1 MIGGTSGSEM
11 KLCQPSGFQSKITQ
25 TRSSWFGSRKT
36 VAPLE
41 PCSLRFSAPFVEK
54 TSRKRS
60 TSSTVVVASSMC
72 SSFVDGTIVRN
83 GGLPSLPPSCLV
95 ASQRVPSA
103 LRTASGGLPIPDPSL
118 RLGEL
123 VMTFAL
129 GQDNAFGQ
137 PLESQ
142 LRSCLLAEAMC
153 RELGADEALRA
164 TTYWLSLLRY
174 VGCTGHA
181 HEISTVFGDDVA
193 ILAATLV
200 FDAGDPADVGRT
212 MMEFAT
218 AGHPPEEHAEIVRTI
233 QDSGHDW
240 AVHNFATGCEVG
252 ATLIH
257 RLGFGPDVEAAFG
270 FTYERWNGAGSPKG
284 ASGEAIPLPMRIVH
298 VSHDME
304 AIGRRHSPDAAIDA
318 ARGRGG
324 RTYDPELADLF
335 AANGDLWF
343 EQIGKVEPWDA
354 VLDLEPKPHRVLK
367 GAELDEALAVA
378 ADFIDL
384 KSPFRAGHSRRCA
397 QLSADAATSLG
408 WAQDQVTAMRRA
420 ALVHE
425 FGTTGVPNSIWDK
438 AGPLTRA
445 ELDRVELHPMLTE
458 QMLRRSPA
466 FALLNPFA
474 ATHHERANGSGYH
487 KGLRTDPVERD
498 AGILAAVDV
507 YVGFTTDRAD
517 RPASSD
523 AVAAAEL
530 RGLASEG
537 ALDERAVEA
546 VLAAAG
552 HAEAPA
558 KQRRRHPGRLSDRE
572 VEVLRLAARGLTT
585 KAIASELYISPKTA
599 DHHIQHVYTKIGV
612 STRAAAALWAME
624 HEVLR

>member
-1 MIGGTSGSEM
+1 MIGGTSGSDT

-36 VAPLE
+36 VAPFE

-54 TSRKRS
+54 TSRKQS

-72 SSFVDGTIVRN
+72 SSFVDGTFVRN
-83 GGLPSLPPSCLV
+83 GGSTSPSSFLPGG
-95 ASQRVPSA
+95 ASACTVC

-212 MMEFAT
+212 MVDFAT

-233 QDSGHDW
+233 QESGHDW
-240 AVHNFATGCEVG
+240 AVHNFATRCEVG
-252 ATLIH
+252 AMLIH
-257 RLGFGPDVEAAFG
+257 RLGFGSEVENAFG

-397 QLSADAATSLG
+397 QLSADAATSFG
-408 WAQDQVTAMRRA
+408 CAHDQVTAVRRA

-438 AGPLTRA
+438 PGPLTRA
-445 ELDRVELHPMLTE
+445 EFDRVELHPLLTE

-466 FALLNPFA
+466 LAALNPIA
-474 ATHHERANGSGYH
+474 SSHHENCDGSGYH
-487 KGLRTDPVERD
+487 KRTQ
-498 AGILAAVDV
+498 VD
-507 YVGFTTDRAD
+507 GDD
-517 RPASSD
+517 
-523 AVAAAEL
+523 L
-530 RGLASEG
+530 G
-537 ALDERAVEA
+537 AC
-546 VLAAAG
+546 VLAAT
-552 HAEAPA
+552 
-558 KQRRRHPGRLSDRE
+558 DIY
-572 VEVLRLAARGLTT
+572 VGLTT
-585 KAIASELYISPKTA
+585 
-599 DHHIQHVYTKIGV
+599 
-612 STRAAAALWAME
+612 
-624 HEVLR
+624 